1 MAKDEYDAIIIGGG
15 PNGLI
20 TAAYLVK
27 AGAKVL
33 VIEKRRE
40 LGGGAAS
47 DNHGGFI
54 YQPHA
59 TYMVM
64 GELIPAYKDLNMA
77 GDGVKIL
84 VPEVQAALLTKD
96 GPLIAYQDPE
106 RTAQSISKFSGEDG
120 KRYRALY
127 QEMKEIFD
135 EILYPATYTYPMPAL
150 DQFALFAKSGL
161 PIAKRFGE
169 LAEMNFLEIIKEYG
183 FGEPTKT
190 LLLYL
195 ATMWGLPYDAGL
207 GFMFPLFVYR
217 MLNAGISVGGTHRVI
232 GTLIGMIH
240 AGADVVEGG
249 TPTKIV
255 IENERAAAV
264 RLDDGREFRGR
275 VIVSSLNPEQTFK
288 ELVGEANCPEDL
300 NFYVKEW
307 QWESYSMLNFNVAL
321 REPIQYKAAKE
332 EPDVNRALTC
342 VMGLDSMEDLISG
355 FKKIDR
361 GEIALHGHASPLSLY
376 SPILAPKGYHTA
388 KFETLAPYDLGGD
401 PSNWDKRKEEIT
413 QMYADLWAG
422 YAANFKS
429 AYMDAHTG
437 TTTPLDVERRFATMK
452 RGSIK
457 HGAYTPFQ
465 LGSNR
470 PNLLCSSYRT
480 PIKGLYVNGASTY
493 PGGMILGASGY
504 VAASAIAEDLKLE
517 KWWGELECLKR
528 AKDKGL
534 M

>member
-20 TAAYLVK
+20 TAAYLIK

-77 GDGVKIL
+77 EDGVKIL

-106 RTAQSISKFSGEDG
+106 RTAQSINKFSGEDG

-135 EILYPATYTYPMPAL
+135 EILYPATYTYPMPTL

-217 MLNAGISVGGTHRVI
+217 MVNAGISVGGTHRVI

-255 IENERAAAV
+255 IENERAVAV

-275 VIVSSLNPEQTFK
+275 AIVSSLNPEQTFK

-307 QWESYSMLNFNVAL
+307 QW
-321 REPIQYKAAKE
+321 
-332 EPDVNRALTC
+332 
-342 VMGLDSMEDLISG
+342 
-355 FKKIDR
+355 
-361 GEIALHGHASPLSLY
+361 
-376 SPILAPKGYHTA
+376 
-388 KFETLAPYDLGGD
+388 
-401 PSNWDKRKEEIT
+401 
-413 QMYADLWAG
+413 
-422 YAANFKS
+422 
-429 AYMDAHTG
+429 
-437 TTTPLDVERRFATMK
+437 
-452 RGSIK
+452 
-457 HGAYTPFQ
+457 
-465 LGSNR
+465 
-470 PNLLCSSYRT
+470 
-480 PIKGLYVNGASTY
+480 
-493 PGGMILGASGY
+493 
-504 VAASAIAEDLKLE
+504 
-517 KWWGELECLKR
+517 
-528 AKDKGL
+528 
-534 M
+534 